1 MEEMSL
7 GFVIYRLALKVS
19 LISNHSYRAIVMLYL
34 YIFVDH
40 LTTIN
45 VAANG
50 LSGRLG
56 LQELDVWRI
65 WSIGI

>member
-50 LSGRLG
+50 V
-56 LQELDVWRI
+56 E
-65 WSIGI
+65 